1 MCMAK
6 LKNIVIGIALFL
18 FFLGI
23 MKTKDRELS
32 VLIDE
37 KNKLFVEMKVCC
49 AVLWSK
55 VLSLICIDFVFLL
68 KEILYTL
75 DGYGKVN
82 KGFFFSFFFLFC
94 LFFSLSILLFPF
106 PFILLLPFP
115 FLSF

>member
-1 MCMAK
+1 MAK

-49 AVLWSK
+49 AVL
-55 VLSLICIDFVFLL
+55 
-68 KEILYTL
+68 
-75 DGYGKVN
+75 
-82 KGFFFSFFFLFC
+82 
-94 LFFSLSILLFPF
+94 
-106 PFILLLPFP
+106 
-115 FLSF
+115 